1 MQNFLQ
7 RVPLFADLGPEEIGR
22 LTEFCA
28 ASETVF
34 AKGNYIIKQGDE
46 GHEFFIVTAGTAVA
60 TIDVPG
66 LKPATVK
73 HYYKG
78 DFFGELALMRADSRR
93 AANIVATS
101 ETLTCIKLS
110 RDDFKRLVE
119 GAGGGVEAASA
130 AASRQQAAAS
140 TTSEREKWTAL
151 KTKIAATSKFRDTFE
166 SMDADGDGAP
176 SGLGRVVAS

>member
-7 RVPLFADLGPEEIGR
+7 RVPLFADLGPEEIDR

-119 GAGGGVEAASA
+119 AEAEASQASNGSPGAAGGANPFYKAVVRPGC
-130 AASRQQAAAS
+130 
-140 TTSEREKWTAL
+140 
-151 KTKIAATSKFRDTFE
+151 
-166 SMDADGDGAP
+166 P
-176 SGLGRVVAS
+176 GLLSWP